1 MSEATLKTK
10 RAPQNENE
18 GLLAERH
25 DLASVQYI
33 SDGARCLQAI
43 ADKHDHDFLSYVL
56 RLVVLETEIMTEK
69 CDVIERSSKQRSK

>member
-10 RAPQNENE
+10 LAPRDETE
-18 GLLAERH
+18 GLLTDNH

-33 SDGARCLQAI
+33 GDGARCLQAI

-56 RLVVLETEIMTEK
+56 RLVVLETDIMTEK
-69 CDVIERSSKQRSK
+69 SDVIKRSSKKRSN